1 MNSLDALRE
10 RLDKIRSVYDVD
22 FLLALKTDPSLNYGE
37 RRVTDTPPDLFHFSP
52 KNGSKNKMP
61 SEKEISLEA
70 SEFIEPYLEE
80 LPIRQALELGAGM
93 NGDALYLALR
103 HPEIIF
109 YRVTSFLSK
118 LEYEVTTHR
127 GIKNYKTI
135 YGSFNNLQRF
145 HSASMDISFS
155 VESLSP
161 FSKPKDAIT
170 EVYRV
175 LVDNGVFIVVDGY
188 LGQSEMALSRDE
200 LIARHLVGR
209 GTSINEFQTYD
220 NFLDIVRT
228 RGFVVESET
237 DVTDRT
243 FNLFSKNERKAARL
257 FDHTGIAKLAAMVT
271 DDEYAFGLISD
282 YLMPVAVRIG
292 MVRYV
297 VTVLRKQ

>member
-1 MNSLDALRE
+1 MNPLDTLRE
-10 RLDKIRSVYDVD
+10 RLDRVRSVYDVD

-37 RRVTDTPPDLFHFSP
+37 RKVSNTPSDLFHFSQ
-52 KNGSKNKMP
+52 KNIKTSSN
-61 SEKEISLEA
+61 EKSLEA
-70 SEFIEPYLEE
+70 SEFIEPYLEQ
-80 LPIRQALELGAGM
+80 LPVRQALELGAGM
-93 NGDALYLALR
+93 NGDALYLALH

-135 YGSFNNLQRF
+135 YGSFDNLQHF
-145 HSASMDISFS
+145 HPASMDISFS

-161 FSKPKDAIT
+161 FPKPKEAIM
-170 EVYRV
+170 EVNRV
-175 LVDNGVFIVVDGY
+175 LVNNGIFIVVDGY
-188 LGQSEMALSRDE
+188 LGQTEMALSRDE

-220 NFLDIVRT
+220 NFLDMVRT
-228 RGFVVESET
+228 HGFVVEKET
-237 DVTDRT
+237 DVTERT
-243 FNLFSKNERKAARL
+243 FNVFRKNEKKAARL
-257 FDHTGIAKLAAMVT
+257 FNHAAVAKLASMVT

-282 YLMPVAVRIG
+282 YLMPVAVKIG